1 MRAEYKHSDF
11 KKLERGKFYQR
22 VVAGSNVVVLDPK
35 VAKAF
40 PSSAIV
46 NQTLKIC
53 SNWRKN
59 RLARNLARAAKSPAL
74 GKGRLS
80 HCVDSPQSLQGAG
93 RPPRDHAQI
102 SQLFRRAKR
111 V

>member
-1 MRAEYKHSDF
+1 MKKARNSKSDEMRAEYKHSDF

-46 NQTLKIC
+46 NQTLK
-53 SNWRKN
+53 NLLE
-59 RLARNLARAAKSPAL
+59 LAKKSSRQKSRPRGKIARA
-74 GKGRLS
+74 G
-80 HCVDSPQSLQGAG
+80 
-93 RPPRDHAQI
+93 
-102 SQLFRRAKR
+102 
-111 V
+111 